1 MHLDGSLAP
10 GYFAGISDPIPV
22 HVPIKADAL
31 KAASVRLGH
40 SDTHSCASTPDMSDE
55 AAAAIAIEIS
65 NQCVDLGSPFGVHT
79 DVTS

>member
-40 SDTHSCASTPDMSDE
+40 SDTHSCASTPDMSDD
-55 AAAAIAIEIS
+55 AAATIALEIS
-65 NQCVDLGSPFGVHT
+65 QQCVDLGSTFRVHT